1 MTERTDP
8 ASRDDGDDDDDAAP
22 VSIDASNLDL
32 FSSQTAQVTIVLPA
46 STDDDELDDDGS
58 GELVDD

>member
-8 ASRDDGDDDDDAAP
+8 ASRDDGDDDVVAAP